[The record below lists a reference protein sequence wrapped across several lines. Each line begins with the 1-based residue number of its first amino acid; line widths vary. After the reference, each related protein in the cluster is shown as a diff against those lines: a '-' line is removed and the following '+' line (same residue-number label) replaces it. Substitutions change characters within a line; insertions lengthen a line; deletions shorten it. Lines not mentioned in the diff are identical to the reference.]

1 MRKKIVA
8 ANWKM
13 NKTLQEGEVL
23 VKSILSGVAD
33 NEAVTK
39 IIFPPSLFITNFVSL
54 VKENS
59 TFSVGAQNCYHTE
72 GGAFTGEIST
82 SAIASCGAGYVIIG
96 HSERREYFKETPQQ
110 LLTKVQLALKHN
122 LVPVFCVGEKLPDRK
137 SNHYFS
143 AVKQQLDDVVFLLP
157 EQLFSKLILAYEPV
171 WAIGTGETATPD
183 QTQEMHAFVRFAI
196 EEKYNKDVA
205 NKISILYGGS
215 CNAKNAK
222 ELFACA
228 DVDGGLIGGASLIAE
243 DFLQIVN
250 SF

>member
-13 NKTLQEGEVL
+13 NKTLQEGTSL
-23 VKSILSGVAD
+23 VKSILSGAAD
-33 NEAVTK
+33 NDNVSK
-39 IIFPPSLFITNFVSL
+39 IIFPPSLFIPGFVSL
-54 VKENS
+54 VKENT

-72 GGAFTGEIST
+72 GGAFTGEISA
-82 SAIASCGAGYVIIG
+82 SAIASCGAKYVIIG

-110 LLTKVQLALKHN
+110 LLTKIQLALKHG
-122 LVPVFCVGEKLPDRK
+122 LTPVFCVGEKLPDRK

-157 EQLFSKLILAYEPV
+157 EQMFSKLVLAYEPV
-171 WAIGTGETATPD
+171 WAIGTGETATPE
-183 QTQEMHAFVRFAI
+183 QAQEMHSFIRFAVS
-196 EEKYNKDVA
+196 EKYGNTVA
-205 NKISILYGGS
+205 TQTSILYGGS
-215 CNAKNAK
+215 CSAKNAK

-243 DFLQIVN
+243 DFLQILN